1 MFSGKRS
8 SASLTNFSILDKKI
22 PDLNLNLNTSR
33 DKLNSNINK
42 NIKKEKKLFKTQ
54 NKISHV
60 KSFSLGQNDPTFKEL
75 NENMLKIIIS
85 INNTQNKN
93 YINKNKNNNRNNPK
107 ELCVHHK
114 KSLSNNYFNDDYFG
128 YNSNNG
134 FYNKIYPFQQ
144 SENDKKNNMMNTSSK
159 NKTSINHNA
168 LNLNN
173 NSNKNLKCSKI
184 FYHDFDNNYIKTD
197 NNHRCQY
204 ISMVNTN
211 NTNNYSNIIINNNV
225 NSPTSKKVKQFRNK
239 KLKISNSNYKDLKYL
254 CRVNS
259 DSHKLFLNNS
269 NTKNNVN
276 NNYNNLI
283 SGTVKKPKKI
293 NNNNIKNRNLFQS
306 SIDDIEKNVKI
317 SFIDKIINTNNKDLN
332 TFTHKTGIKNEYNTI
347 YEKNNS
353 KNNIIEGMKNHLNFD
368 NNRQNL
374 NKSEK

>member
-1 MFSGKRS
+1 M
-8 SASLTNFSILDKKI
+8 I
-22 PDLNLNLNTSR
+22 
-33 DKLNSNINK
+33 
-42 NIKKEKKLFKTQ
+42 
-54 NKISHV
+54 
-60 KSFSLGQNDPTFKEL
+60 
-75 NENMLKIIIS
+75 
-85 INNTQNKN
+85 
-93 YINKNKNNNRNNPK
+93 
-107 ELCVHHK
+107 
-114 KSLSNNYFNDDYFG
+114 
-128 YNSNNG
+128 
-134 FYNKIYPFQQ
+134 
-144 SENDKKNNMMNTSSK
+144 
-159 NKTSINHNA
+159 
-168 LNLNN
+168 
-173 NSNKNLKCSKI
+173 
-184 FYHDFDNNYIKTD
+184 
-197 NNHRCQY
+197 
-204 ISMVNTN
+204 NTN
-211 NTNNYSNIIINNNV
+211 NTNNYSNIIINNNE

-276 NNYNNLI
+276 NNLI

-332 TFTHKTGIKNEYNTI
+332 TFTHKTGMKNEYNTI

-368 NNRQNL
+368 INRQNS